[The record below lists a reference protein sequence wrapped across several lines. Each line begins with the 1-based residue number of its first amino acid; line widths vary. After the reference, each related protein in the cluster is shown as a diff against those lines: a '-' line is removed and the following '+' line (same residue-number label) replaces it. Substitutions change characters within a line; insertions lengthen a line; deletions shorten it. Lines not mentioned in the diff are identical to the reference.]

1 MLCDCTTPGGHPCR
15 LRKHSGEY
23 QFHSHPCSYDS
34 AFYSYYVLLM
44 LFFGLTLVLVLD
56 IVTSINTLRLSRS
69 LSLNHR
75 LSLIRSLSLTVIL
88 LLLLLSEKCS
98 YSYSYHD
105 YYCCVMLAAWLLLG
119 APGNQL
125 TAPLRHRGGFAQGSK
140 FKGLGL
146 RAWAAWGLRMYG
158 SHWIECSGMLSPK
171 KLSSNSRRTLCLS
184 EGGTRLSRVY
194 HAKRPRKLK
203 QRCPRRAHSSGR
215 VYP

>member
-1 MLCDCTTPGGHPCR
+1 MLCDCTTPRGHPCR

-44 LFFGLTLVLVLD
+44 LTFSLTLVLVLD

-88 LLLLLSEKCS
+88 LLLLSEKCS

-105 YYCCVMLAAWLLLG
+105 YYCCVMLAAWFLLG

-140 FKGLGL
+140 LKGPGL
-146 RAWAAWGLRMYG
+146 RAWGLRMYG
-158 SHWIECSGMLSPK
+158 SHCIECSGMPSPK
-171 KLSSNSRRTLCLS
+171 KLSSSSSRRTLCLS

-194 HAKRPRKLK
+194 QIIIQKAKTPM
-203 QRCPRRAHSSGR
+203 SSPCSFFR
-215 VYP
+215 